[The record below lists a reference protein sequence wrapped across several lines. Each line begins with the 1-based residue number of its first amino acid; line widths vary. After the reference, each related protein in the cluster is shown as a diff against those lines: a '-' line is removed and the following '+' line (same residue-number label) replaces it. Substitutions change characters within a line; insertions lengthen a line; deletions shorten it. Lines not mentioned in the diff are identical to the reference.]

1 MRTTLRI
8 IIKEYGKE
16 QAMKINKWIPVVS
29 AINLALLGLAIYV
42 LGLYQHRTSIVESQ
56 TQITDFSVL
65 EVNYRKLG
73 SSIKIAYNG
82 KEYYTAIPI
91 PYSKR
96 KTMNVEKLAYYY
108 DAKNDAIFWESG
120 LNKRH
125 VVFFHSVFIFIATLD
140 ISRSSERRQAMKRIL
155 SDYLEI
161 YNKFRTKGLSKL
173 ERKQRHTLLSEYE
186 KQSMTM
192 SL

>member
-73 SSIKIAYNG
+73 SSIKIN
-82 KEYYTAIPI
+82 T
-91 PYSKR
+91 
-96 KTMNVEKLAYYY
+96 
-108 DAKNDAIFWESG
+108 
-120 LNKRH
+120 
-125 VVFFHSVFIFIATLD
+125 
-140 ISRSSERRQAMKRIL
+140 
-155 SDYLEI
+155 
-161 YNKFRTKGLSKL
+161 
-173 ERKQRHTLLSEYE
+173 
-186 KQSMTM
+186 
-192 SL
+192 

>member
-8 IIKEYGKE
+8 IIKEYGKG

-125 VVFFHSVFIFIATLD
+125 VVFFFIAFLFSLLLWTYPEV
-140 ISRSSERRQAMKRIL
+140 RKGGKR
-155 SDYLEI
+155 
-161 YNKFRTKGLSKL
+161 
-173 ERKQRHTLLSEYE
+173 
-186 KQSMTM
+186 
-192 SL
+192 

>member
-96 KTMNVEKLAYYY
+96 KTMNVEKLAYTTTQ
-108 DAKNDAIFWESG
+108 
-120 LNKRH
+120 RTMP
-125 VVFFHSVFIFIATLD
+125 FFGRVDS
-140 ISRSSERRQAMKRIL
+140 
-155 SDYLEI
+155 
-161 YNKFRTKGLSKL
+161 TKGKSYFFSWGFYF
-173 ERKQRHTLLSEYE
+173 RCYF
-186 KQSMTM
+186 
-192 SL
+192 